1 MTHKKYMSSRE
12 RRIFK
17 EKVIREYKLKHEKNK
32 NYNNSTVKLLNLVR
46 KLTPLNIALG
56 IIAALILIY
65 LEGWTEFIKTILT
78 AIVWITIVATFL
90 AALSKRG

>member
-1 MTHKKYMSSRE
+1 MTHKKHMSSWE

-65 LEGWTEFIKTILT
+65 LEGWT
-78 AIVWITIVATFL
+78 
-90 AALSKRG
+90 